1 MPQPKHTSGYN
12 VLSIDGSS
20 GFRSLS
26 QIIQLDEY
34 LKTIPAVHEKE
45 GVSPRPC
52 EHFDLIGGTSVG
64 GLLAIMFGPL
74 EMSCDEV
81 KNAYIRMG
89 RRIYVEGQGTG
100 PPTIRQDVSLRE
112 ELGAELMRLLEGRSG
127 EILKSSRVTK
137 CFVGFQC
144 AKFSR
149 EQCNLTSCLID
160 LRHRGFDGY
169 YSNRFAVPLAHV
181 QHPKRRNIRTA

>member
-1 MPQPKHTSGYN
+1 MPQPKHSSGYS
-12 VLSIDGSS
+12 VLSIDGSG

-52 EHFDLIGGTSVG
+52 EHFDLICGTSVG

-74 EMSCDEV
+74 EMSCNEAKD
-81 KNAYIRMG
+81 AYIRMG
-89 RRIYVEGQGTG
+89 RRIYVEGGGAG
-100 PPTIRQDVSLRE
+100 PPTIRQDVSPRE
-112 ELGAELMRLLEGRSG
+112 ELREELMRLLEGRSS
-127 EILKSSRVTK
+127 EILKSSRERK
-137 CFVGFQC
+137 CFVSFQC
-144 AKFSR
+144 AKSPR

-169 YSNRFAVPLAHV
+169 DSNRFTVPPAHV
-181 QHPKRRNIRTA
+181 QHPKRRSIRTA